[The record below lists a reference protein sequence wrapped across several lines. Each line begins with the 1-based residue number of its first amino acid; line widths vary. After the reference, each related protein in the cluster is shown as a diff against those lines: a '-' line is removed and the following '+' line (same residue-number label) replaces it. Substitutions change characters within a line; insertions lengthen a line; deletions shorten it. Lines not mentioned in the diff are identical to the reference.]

1 MILLMICGCSK
12 LLMMIYHNNYI
23 IIFSRRTTS
32 KRSANIGQK
41 PQTKSVNT
49 NKYSTNIGQSQQIPI
64 VQYTPESNK
73 NYQNSIRK
81 RNQRRTTTQTS
92 KPRSFFDVIL
102 NIGRSIN
109 QENKRERQRLEEY
122 DRKHP
127 RQNR

>member
-1 MILLMICGCSK
+1 
-12 LLMMIYHNNYI
+12 MMIYHNNYI

-81 RNQRRTTTQTS
+81 RNQRRTTT
-92 KPRSFFDVIL
+92 
-102 NIGRSIN
+102 
-109 QENKRERQRLEEY
+109 
-122 DRKHP
+122 
-127 RQNR
+127 